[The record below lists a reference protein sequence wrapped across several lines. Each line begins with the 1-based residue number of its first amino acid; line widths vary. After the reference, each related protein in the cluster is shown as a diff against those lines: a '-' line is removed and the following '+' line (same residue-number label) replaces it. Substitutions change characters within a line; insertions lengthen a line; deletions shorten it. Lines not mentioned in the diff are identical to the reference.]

1 MDMSAERVNAM
12 AKVRIRLT
20 LLKMSEFLFYT
31 QVDPFIISLKYKRD
45 KINCTV
51 KAYYNRT
58 FRKSAELLPKT
69 VAIDSFSD
77 YKGSAL
83 YNLFTIWIKYV
94 FFMLLSTNCKVSGV
108 TNVFNCEIESKIAMT
123 KWDKTGLRGLSP

>member
-1 MDMSAERVNAM
+1 MDMSVERVNAM

-58 FRKSAELLPKT
+58 FHKSAELLPKT

-77 YKGSAL
+77 YKGSAV
-83 YNLFTIWIKYV
+83 YNLFTI
-94 FFMLLSTNCKVSGV
+94 
-108 TNVFNCEIESKIAMT
+108 
-123 KWDKTGLRGLSP
+123 